1 MCTPIESFSLMRMI
15 YSYRYLTYYI
25 YSSRSN
31 NYRSINFNKIVT
43 AFSALVLTICT
54 SHNTIIIM
62 KVFLMQLTNQ
72 SNKGM
77 YPAVGTSGIANEVSV
92 EDVMSRAA
100 VV

>member
-15 YSYRYLTYYI
+15 YSYRYLT
-25 YSSRSN
+25 
-31 NYRSINFNKIVT
+31 
-43 AFSALVLTICT
+43 AFSAHVLTICT